1 MQGQVL
7 NKMGKTVA
15 GLPYPPKWINKYIFN
30 ELSQYDDIGVSS
42 VSQLTP
48 IFATSPTNT
57 EEIYRDV
64 VQATAISEPLVIIY
78 DRLMTF
84 RPSPFYPHKR
94 EQLLYYLYSTSLEN
108 VNNANIV
115 ISQLL
120 DREDAAAQDLNA
132 WCADTQEN
140 FNVFFHN
147 IKVYQAQEA
156 RDVLDVASARTMFVN
171 KIIIEYDYH
180 GQTSPSSYN

>member
-1 MQGQVL
+1 MA
-7 NKMGKTVA
+7 TVA
-15 GLPYPPKWINKYIFN
+15 DLPYPPKWINAFVFN
-30 ELSQYDDIGVSS
+30 ELSKYEDIGVSS

-57 EEIYRDV
+57 EEIYKNV
-64 VQATAISEPLVIIY
+64 VEQTNISEPLVIIY
-78 DRLMTF
+78 DRLITF
-84 RPSPFYPHKR
+84 RPGPFYPTKR
-94 EQLLYYLYSTSLEN
+94 EQILYYLYSTSLAN

-120 DREDAAAQDLNA
+120 DREDAAAQDVNS
-132 WCADTQEN
+132 WCSNTQQG

-156 RDVLDVASARTMFVN
+156 RDVLDLASARTIFVN
-171 KIIIEYDYH
+171 KLIIEYDYH
-180 GQTSPSSYN
+180 SNTTPYL

>member
-1 MQGQVL
+1 
-7 NKMGKTVA
+7 MGKTVA
-15 GLPYPPKWINKYIFN
+15 DLPYAPKWINSYIYN
-30 ELSQYDDIGVSS
+30 ELSQYDDIGVSA

-57 EEIYRDV
+57 EDIYKNV
-64 VQATAISEPLVIIY
+64 VESTNIDEPLVIIY

-84 RPSPFYPHKR
+84 RPTPLYPHKR
-94 EQLLYYLYSTSLEN
+94 EQLLYYLYSTSLAN

-132 WCADTQEN
+132 WCSNTQEG

-147 IKVYQAQEA
+147 VKVYQAQEA
-156 RDVLDVASARTMFVN
+156 RDVLDLASARTIFVN
-171 KIIIEYDYH
+171 KLIIEYDYH
-180 GQTSPSSYN
+180 GQTTQNTYN